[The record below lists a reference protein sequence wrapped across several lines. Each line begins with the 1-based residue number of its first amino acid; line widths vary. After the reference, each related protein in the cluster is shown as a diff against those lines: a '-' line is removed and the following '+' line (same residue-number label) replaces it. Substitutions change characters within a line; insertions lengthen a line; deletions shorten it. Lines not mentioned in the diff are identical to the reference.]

1 MGGSIQ
7 LQALSFGREGR
18 WWIGMMPRALL
29 AVAVLI
35 ADFCLLFIFM
45 FPLFRYFSFPCSQ
58 SSASHF
64 NGMDLTHE
72 VKWSH
77 SYPLRATPFLHDTT
91 LHRTKALEGPFDL
104 THQFT
109 IQVVKVNDILETSKL
124 LPHDFFLSRLSE
136 HHSRSRLR

>member
-35 ADFCLLFIFM
+35 PDFCSLFIFNS
-45 FPLFRYFSFPCSQ
+45 PFSVLPFSTFSIRRISLQFHVSDTRSVVEPFMSSPYYPCS
-58 SSASHF
+58 S
-64 NGMDLTHE
+64 
-72 VKWSH
+72 
-77 SYPLRATPFLHDTT
+77 DTA
-91 LHRTKALEGPFDL
+91 LHRAKTVEGPVDL

-109 IQVVKVNDILETSKL
+109 IQVAKAEAILEVLKL
-124 LPHDFFLSRLSE
+124 TPHEFYLSRSSDY
-136 HHSRSRLR
+136 HTRSRSR

>member
-7 LQALSFGREGR
+7 LQALSFEREGR
-18 WWIGMMPRALL
+18 WWIGMMPHALL

-35 ADFCLLFIFM
+35 PDFLFAVHVQFS
-45 FPLFRYFSFPCSQ
+45 PFRYFSFPCSQ

-109 IQVVKVNDILETSKL
+109 IQVAKAEAILEVLELT
-124 LPHDFFLSRLSE
+124 PHEFYLSRSSDY
-136 HHSRSRLR
+136 HTRSRSR